1 MAEKPGQ
8 DTRTFVVFKL
18 GDEEYGLD
26 IGTVQSI
33 VRFEEPTPVPRCP
46 EFVMGVMN
54 LRGRVIPVL
63 DMMARLGLG
72 RFAPTPGSRVIVA
85 EGEAGIL
92 GLAVDGANEVRAI
105 PIDAIQ
111 PTPDAAIGPEVVEMF
126 EGVAERDGQLV
137 ILLDLNRAVPGS
149 DYGRVGTDAQSE
161 GDPDV

>member
-1 MAEKPGQ
+1 MVDRLAQ

-26 IGTVQSI
+26 ICAVQSI

-46 EFVMGVMN
+46 EFVLGVMN

-72 RFAPTPGSRVIVA
+72 RFSPTPGSRVIVA

-105 PIDAIQ
+105 PVDTIQ
-111 PTPDAAIGPEVVEMF
+111 ATPDAAIGPEIAEMF

-137 ILLDLNRAVPGS
+137 VLLDLNRAVPRS
-149 DYGRVGTDAQSE
+149 DYERVGTGARLE
-161 GDPDV
+161 GGPDV